1 MRWRR
6 LLAQTRG
13 RELGPEPGRV
23 GEQLDELVLR
33 VVAVVVEKISERS
46 LSPGLFVLILL
57 TGLRVG

>member
-13 RELGPEPGRV
+13 RELGPEPERV
-23 GEQLDELVLR
+23 GEQLDELVLK
-33 VVAVVVEKISERS
+33 VVAVVVEMISERS